1 MKRILYFV
9 FLLIC
14 IRAQSQVQVK
24 IFTDKE
30 SILIGERFTMTIES
44 YMPLD
49 QQFSWPVIDTLP
61 NFQIISSSKIDT
73 TENFNSRKVVQSF
86 QVTSFDSGH
95 YTIPTITFLVGNVRY
110 VSDTV
115 GIDIGYSPMDAN
127 PDYKEIKDI
136 LDVEDSGNPYL
147 YWFVAGVALVLG
159 ILLWYFLRNKKQPK
173 KLTEVKKLSPYEEAM
188 IALENIRKSGFIQ
201 NGSVKKYYSELNDI
215 LRNYLD
221 SQLQLQSMNKTN
233 EQIIQELRTLELN
246 KEDQQKLTD
255 ALRVADFV
263 KFAKYQPGENIN
275 EENFIIVKNAIQSLN
290 KSRN

>member
-73 TENFNSRKVVQSF
+73 TENFNSRKVAQSF
-86 QVTSFDSGH
+86 QLTSFDSGH

>member
-24 IFTDKE
+24 TFTDKE

-44 YMPLD
+44 FMPLD
-49 QQFSWPVIDTLP
+49 QQFSWPMIDTLP

-73 TENFNSRKVVQSF
+73 TENFNSRKIVQSF
-86 QVTSFDSGH
+86 QLTSFDSGH
-95 YTIPTITFLVGNVRY
+95 YTIPPITFLIGNVRY

-136 LDVEDSGNPYL
+136 LDVEDGGNPYL
-147 YWFVAGVALVLG
+147 YWFIAGVALVLG
-159 ILLWYFLRNKKQPK
+159 ILLWYFLKNKKQPVK
-173 KLTEVKKLSPYEEAM
+173 VAEVKKLSPYEEAM

-201 NGSVKKYYSELNDI
+201 NGSVKKYYSELNDV

-221 SQLQLQSMNKTN
+221 SQLQLHSMKKTN
-233 EQIIQELRTLELN
+233 EQIINELRSLELN

-263 KFAKYQPGENIN
+263 KFAKYQPDETMN
-275 EENFIIVKNAIQSLN
+275 EQNFTIIKNAIQSLN

>member
-1 MKRILYFV
+1 MKRLLYFAL
-9 FLLIC
+9 LLIC
-14 IRAQSQVQVK
+14 IGAQAQVQVK
-24 IFTDKE
+24 TFTDKE

-44 YMPLD
+44 FMPLD
-49 QQFSWPVIDTLP
+49 QQFSWPMIDTLP

-73 TENFNSRKVVQSF
+73 TENFNSRKVLQSF
-86 QVTSFDSGH
+86 QLTSFDSGH
-95 YTIPTITFLVGNVRY
+95 YTIPPITFLIGNVRY

-115 GIDIGYSPMDAN
+115 GIDIGYSLMEAN

-147 YWFVAGVALVLG
+147 YWFIAGVALVLG
-159 ILLWYFLRNKKQPK
+159 ILLWYFLRKKKQPVK
-173 KLTEVKKLSPYEEAM
+173 VAEVKKLSPYEEAM
-188 IALENIRKSGFIQ
+188 IALENIRKTGFIQ

-221 SQLQLQSMNKTN
+221 TQLQLHSMKKTN
-233 EQIIQELRTLELN
+233 EEIIYELKSLDLN

-263 KFAKYQPGENIN
+263 KFAKYQPDETMN
-275 EENFIIVKNAIQSLN
+275 EENYTIVKNAIQSLN

>member
-49 QQFSWPVIDTLP
+49 QQFSWPIIDTLP

-73 TENFNSRKVVQSF
+73 TENFNSRKVAQSF
-86 QVTSFDSGH
+86 QLTSFDSGH

>member
-275 EENFIIVKNAIQSLN
+275 EENFIVVKNAIQSLN

>member
-73 TENFNSRKVVQSF
+73 TENFNSRKVAQSF
-86 QVTSFDSGH
+86 QLTSFDSGH
-95 YTIPTITFLVGNVRY
+95 YTIPSITFLVGNVRY